1 MSLAAGCQR
10 ERVVRVYW
18 VMSSSNFLRIEREE
32 REGSRQY
39 VVHTEDPKF
48 SMELT
53 PDGSAPDKIGRGVI
67 KRVCVPNSWAGD
79 YGMGKHVGSSGQAI
93 NMYKVCSG
101 LCAVLT
107 YCGRSKDRFTRPL
120 KSTANRRTM
129 TRRTCTRSE

>member
-32 REGSRQY
+32 REGSRHY

-79 YGMGKHVGSSGQAI
+79 YGKYAKLI
-93 NMYKVCSG
+93 NVAQEFFTQSFAD
-101 LCAVLT
+101 AVPKPEM
-107 YCGRSKDRFTRPL
+107 RRF
-120 KSTANRRTM
+120 AQ
-129 TRRTCTRSE
+129 